1 MTSLYFQNES
11 NSQTLLTGAKCRSV
25 ILGGDLKDSNIT
37 LTQLP
42 QSTDQNMQVKVGG
55 VEPVGSPVNAVN
67 VGKSGENSNS
77 EDIQD
82 ASHYPC
88 DVCHTLISIAANT
101 ECWTCTLCDD
111 FAFCKQ
117 CQEQGLHTEHLDRI
131 HEFVIPEINDNIY
144 CRNFGRV
151 FRINQN
157 KLYQCTICDDGYI
170 LCLKCHN
177 GGMHQKHFHYHELK
191 TKKAYLL

>member
-1 MTSLYFQNES
+1 MSPYLWKRLKLHVNTADITGPGVSGAVGHSYRSKPPSQRSRDTQRRNKWYDTEQKEHIEGDVTSLYFQNES

-67 VGKSGENSNS
+67 VGKSGENTNS

-88 DVCHTLISIAANT
+88 NVCHTLISIAANT

-117 CQEQGLHTEHLDRI
+117 CQEQGLHT
-131 HEFVIPEINDNIY
+131 
-144 CRNFGRV
+144 
-151 FRINQN
+151 
-157 KLYQCTICDDGYI
+157 
-170 LCLKCHN
+170 
-177 GGMHQKHFHYHELK
+177 
-191 TKKAYLL
+191 